1 MATNPRTMATKL
13 MTPRMPKVKEPTSA
27 KEILPALKTVVTR
40 TPQRGMNEG
49 LSLKPGERVL
59 MITDSTINPIL
70 PEAFEQAIRDAG
82 GHVDTVNLEGY
93 PLMEDPIALVDE
105 QNTQNWYPEWIWEG
119 AKQADVVLCLAFLK
133 FPHTPKLPFG
143 REAKKAGQAMKGR
156 PVQWE
161 LPPDMLL
168 NSSLTYPLDV
178 WDAIDDKTWE
188 LLGGARRIEIS
199 EEDGTNLTFD
209 LTPEDW
215 AAQRNFDEGAP
226 SRGRPYT
233 PGHIFVPFP
242 KDLKL
247 EGEIA
252 IRSLTFG
259 GAVPLTRL
267 TVEGRRVTKIN
278 GGGVFGDT
286 LRRSFEEYKDKTYPG
301 LPGPGANWISTFAMC
316 TNPKFRRSPSY
327 ESARGS
333 ARVHSW
339 CLGHR
344 RSGFLHASIGSA
356 MATQNHKIIRHFD
369 MMFTTVVADGRPV
382 IEEGH
387 LAALDAPEVRRVA
400 ERYGDPDN
408 LLREDW
414 VPDRNA
420 AI

>member
-1 MATNPRTMATKL
+1 
-13 MTPRMPKVKEPTSA
+13 MPKVQEPISVDQ
-27 KEILPALKTVVTR
+27 ILPALRTVVKR
-40 TPQRGMNEG
+40 TPQRGFNEG
-49 LSLKPGERVL
+49 LSLKPEERVL
-59 MITDSTINPIL
+59 IITDSTISPIL
-70 PEAFEQAIRDAG
+70 PQGFEEAIREFG
-82 GHVDTVNLEGY
+82 GHADTVNLEGY
-93 PLMEDPIALVDE
+93 PYMEDPVALVDE
-105 QNTQNWYPEWIWEG
+105 QNTQNWYPDWVWEA

-133 FPHTPKLPFG
+133 FPHTPKLPWG
-143 REAKKAGQAMKGR
+143 REAKKKGEAIKGR
-156 PVQWE
+156 AVQWE

-188 LLGGARRIEIS
+188 LLGGARRIEIV
-199 EEDGTNLTFD
+199 EEGGTNLTFD
-209 LTPEDW
+209 LTAEDW
-215 AAQRNFDEGAP
+215 ATQRAEDGEGP
-226 SRGRPYT
+226 RGGARPYT

-242 KDLKL
+242 KAKRL
-247 EGEIA
+247 EGQVA

-259 GAVPLTRL
+259 GPIPLTRL
-267 TVEGRRVTKIN
+267 TVEERRVTKVE
-278 GGGVFGDT
+278 GGGAFGDT
-286 LRRSFEEYKDKTYPG
+286 LRQSFEELKEETYPG
-301 LPGPGANWISTFAMC
+301 LPGPGTNWISTFAMC

-344 RSGFLHASIGSA
+344 RSGFLHASVGSA
-356 MATQNHKIIRHFD
+356 LINPKHKIIRHFD
-369 MMFTTVVADGRPV
+369 MMFPTVIADGRPV

-387 LAALDAPEVRRVA
+387 LVALDAPEVKRVA

-414 VPDRNA
+414 IPDRNA